1 MAHVVTK
8 DALYPG
14 TIRKPGRDPLT
25 LTDADIDAAVA
36 TANQLVRDGYT
47 IPLYWEHQADDG
59 PVKLSAADKPAH
71 VAKHTFGRVKEAFKD
86 DGGALQLKLEV
97 DAEDDFNRLPK
108 VRFVSPELR
117 RNWTD
122 ADGRTHKGWSISHV
136 AATPVPVQREQKP
149 FDPANAIRLSLADYC
164 QLSDGGPAG
173 SGQTGKGSPE
183 GGLDPDK
190 MTPGSGGKGGQVTKC
205 LIALAKKGIKLPED
219 TTQENIVERL
229 CIVLDALSDVDDSEK
244 PMADLDDVDEAD
256 RGTQPYALSLQKHQA
271 KAEKFERQDLTRR
284 IRRLVSTGRITPVMG
299 EKLLGQAGKVQLSFN
314 DDCEIVKN
322 EMHIRVEAYE
332 ALPKHASWKP
342 KGERVRCPTR
352 TWPRTRPASRTTAE
366 VRQGRPGRL
375 GQDRRRTSSNPGPR
389 TQDPTRP
396 PRARVTDARSQML
409 DPWAMEGMGTPLTS
423 TENEYFAG
431 LQADLKLKGVILAST
446 AVDAGMTPTTTLR
459 RGLTGRQDRRQR
471 ASTPSTTRPRRTG
484 RSSPSAS
491 CTTR

>member
-25 LTDADIDAAVA
+25 LTDADLDAAVA

-97 DAEDDFNRLPK
+97 DADDDFNRLPK

-117 RNWTD
+117 KNWTD

-136 AATPVPVQREQKP
+136 AATPIPVQREQKP
-149 FDPANAIRLSLADYC
+149 FDPTNAIRLSLADYY
-164 QLSDGGPAG
+164 QLSEAPPGSGSDGG
-173 SGQTGKGSPE
+173 GSPK
-183 GGLDPDK
+183 GGLDPEKQDE
-190 MTPGSGGKGGQVTKC
+190 GGAGGKVTKC

-219 TTQENIVERL
+219 TTAQNIVERL

-256 RGTQPYALSLQKHQA
+256 RGTQPYALSLQKQQA
-271 KAEKFERQDLTRR
+271 KAEKFARQGINQRVA
-284 IRRLVSTGRITPVMG
+284 RLVNTGRITPEIG
-299 EKLLGQAGKVQLSFN
+299 AKLTSQAGKVQLSFN
-314 DDCEIVKN
+314 DDGEVESN
-322 EMHIRVEAYE
+322 DLLIRIEAYE

-342 KGERVRCPTR
+342 KGERVR
-352 TWPRTRPASRTTAE
+352 
-366 VRQGRPGRL
+366 L
-375 GQDRRRTSSNPGPR
+375 SNV
-389 TQDPTRP
+389 
-396 PRARVTDARSQML
+396 A
-409 DPWAMEGMGTPLTS
+409 
-423 TENEYFAG
+423 ENEAG
-431 LQADLKLKGVILAST
+431 KPEDGEKSDKEAL
-446 AVDAGMTPTTTLR
+446 DAWDK
-459 RGLTGRQDRRQR
+459 TGD
-471 ASTPSTTRPRRTG
+471 G
-484 RSSPSAS
+484 E
-491 CTTR
+491 